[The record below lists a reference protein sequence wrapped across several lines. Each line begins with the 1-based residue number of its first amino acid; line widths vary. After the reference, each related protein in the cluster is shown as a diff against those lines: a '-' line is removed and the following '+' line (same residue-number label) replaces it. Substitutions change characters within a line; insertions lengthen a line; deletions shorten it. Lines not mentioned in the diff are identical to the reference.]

1 MVTFEALTQQILN
14 GLLTGSSY
22 ILVALGLTL
31 VFGVYRIINLAH
43 GAIYMWGAFACH
55 IFATKLGLNVYV
67 STLIAMIL
75 AGFLSV
81 IIERAVFRQLKGNAD
96 WIILVAGLGVYFAL
110 ENVGWIIMGPRELHI
125 HSIATQQTFRF
136 WWLYANLQRIVLAGL
151 CLIIVVSMVLVL
163 KRTKIGRAIRA
174 ASIDSETALLMGI
187 DANRISMMVFFL
199 GGAFAALAGSLM
211 GSLTSV
217 NPVMGF
223 APMIMAFVIVVFGG
237 MGSIVG
243 TVVAGLMVGVIQN
256 VLAYTVI
263 PTFAYT
269 FTLLALLIIFILRP
283 TGLFGDK
290 A

>member
-1 MVTFEALTQQILN
+1 VNLEALTQQILN
-14 GLLTGSSY
+14 GLLTGASY

-31 VFGVYRIINLAH
+31 IFGVYRIINLAH
-43 GAIYMWGAFACH
+43 GALYMWGAFACH
-55 IFATKLGLNVYV
+55 IFATRLGWNMYLA
-67 STLIAMIL
+67 TLMAMIL
-75 AGFLSV
+75 AGCLSV
-81 IIERAVFRQLKGNAD
+81 GLERTVFRKLKGSAD

-125 HSIATQQTFRF
+125 HALATQETLRF
-136 WWLYANLQRIVLAGL
+136 GWFYANLQRLILAGL
-151 CLIIVVSMVLVL
+151 CLIVVVCMALVL
-163 KRTKIGRAIRA
+163 KKTNVGRAIRA
-174 ASIDSETALLMGI
+174 ASMDSEAALLMGI
-187 DANRISMMVFFL
+187 NANRISVLVFFL
-199 GGAFAALAGSLM
+199 GGAFAALAGSIV

-237 MGSIVG
+237 MGSIIG
-243 TVVAGLMVGVIQN
+243 TVIAGLMVGVIQN

-269 FTLLALLIIFILRP
+269 FTLLSLLVVFIIRP